1 MQGTACTSSALE
13 ETRRL
18 LTQAYTERLEA
29 IGSTQTLVA
38 LGFKKSQSLNRQNPV
53 RISTR
58 FSGSIATDIPH
69 GPPDTFSYSSA
80 YAQLDAVPSRGDLS
94 LSQAPVLLSS
104 HECVHASF
112 PKPQGVVEEVYATLT
127 ALEDATV
134 ASPSFAN
141 PGESN
146 TQSYDP
152 EGSVPGEVS
161 CSILRSGPGDSLQA
175 SVMQARA
182 LTPITTIPS
191 PWTEQKQA
199 ATHSLGWAGVTKPS
213 GSFRSRSAEHDGDC
227 SILSAHSSRSS
238 LRSSSR
244 IENDPIGSEVFS
256 AIID

>member
-1 MQGTACTSSALE
+1 MKSPGHASSALE
-13 ETRRL
+13 EMRSALTR
-18 LTQAYTERLEA
+18 AYSERLEA
-29 IGSTQTLVA
+29 AGSTRTLA
-38 LGFKKSQSLNRQNPV
+38 SLGFKKSQNLDRQDLSK
-53 RISTR
+53 ISTK
-58 FSGSIATDIPH
+58 FSGSIVTSIPH

-80 YAQLDAVPSRGDLS
+80 YAQPGPVPSRGDLS
-94 LSQAPVLLSS
+94 LSQAPALLNAWK
-104 HECVHASF
+104 CVQVSF
-112 PKPQGVVEEVYATLT
+112 PKPSNVVEEVSTTLT
-127 ALEDATV
+127 ALEDAIV

-141 PGESN
+141 QGESN

-161 CSILRSGPGDSLQA
+161 CSVLRSGPGDSLQA

-182 LTPITTIPS
+182 LTPIAAVPS
-191 PWTEQKQA
+191 PWAEQKQTT
-199 ATHSLGWAGVTKPS
+199 THSLGWTGMARS
-213 GSFRSRSAEHDGDC
+213 AGSFRSRSAEHDGDC